1 VAKNYI
7 LDTAKQRAGDTD
19 ADNYG
24 EGWLGALGRESGS
37 RRQDSNGNWIQTT
50 DNNIGK
56 QRDGLYGAA
65 KATLSSIPY
74 GIAGLVTSPAAALAG
89 DFSQQAAAYRD
100 FLAVLN
106 HLGNTDFGHDIKPD
120 AAMRSLWDVQDQT
133 LRDAFTGQST
143 NSSTPG
149 LVGSTY
155 QPPEKPGQEGTFTTP
170 IVEGIGSQL
179 NYNANDQTNDYN
191 GLDRIGAKTLATM
204 FNNAG
209 DAGAAVTGST
219 ALGPVLRTLG
229 LVGQVSAAPGASK
242 VVQGL
247 IPRVVQTV
255 KNIPGNVV
263 NTVKNAPVNLLK
275 STATPAGTGAAIGA
289 GTTMVDP
296 GAGDTFGARANSAVR
311 NALGAGTATW
321 EATPANAF
329 LGAASDVA
337 GIPDKATAAANW
349 IRGNYGTP
357 EASPSQQALANTVA
371 STLETGANFLPMLFT
386 GRRGTPTKLK
396 DLVKNPFNMPTVP
409 GAVTSGALSTAYG
422 AADAAGTALNSTDAS
437 TGERQAN
444 LDYARDTPIEQQKQD
459 TLAAQLQSMAQYREQ
474 YGLPVNDALTQAIAK
489 QQPQQA
495 GSTANLANVTV
506 QEVLPPAAA
515 KAVVDYSVN
524 HPEQAA
530 AAVEGAG
537 KTVVAKLDTPEGKQ
551 ELATFQATGQP
562 SPQADEAVKYNLLQ
576 DGFDADKIGTWYN
589 KLGGA
594 EKFALWGGVS
604 MTMLG
609 LVQAMNE
616 GGVGA
621 WLTALLGLGT
631 AGLAAG
637 QSGLFGDTA
646 QQMSQQVTKP
656 VGSAVSTGLKSVVGK
671 ALENDKI
678 FKAVAPYFDHLPDS
692 MIGTMQEGMRESKNP
707 DTQAKVKKLDL
718 MKLMS
723 GNKITGPMARQ
734 MGLDAMQADNM
745 SPEFANKFL
754 DAWVSQPRQSSTVQ

>member
-1 VAKNYI
+1 
-7 LDTAKQRAGDTD
+7 
-19 ADNYG
+19 
-24 EGWLGALGRESGS
+24 
-37 RRQDSNGNWIQTT
+37 
-50 DNNIGK
+50 
-56 QRDGLYGAA
+56 
-65 KATLSSIPY
+65 
-74 GIAGLVTSPAAALAG
+74 
-89 DFSQQAAAYRD
+89 
-100 FLAVLN
+100 
-106 HLGNTDFGHDIKPD
+106 
-120 AAMRSLWDVQDQT
+120 M
-133 LRDAFTGQST
+133 
-143 NSSTPG
+143 
-149 LVGSTY
+149 
-155 QPPEKPGQEGTFTTP
+155 
-170 IVEGIGSQL
+170 
-179 NYNANDQTNDYN
+179 
-191 GLDRIGAKTLATM
+191 
-204 FNNAG
+204 
-209 DAGAAVTGST
+209 
-219 ALGPVLRTLG
+219 
-229 LVGQVSAAPGASK
+229 
-242 VVQGL
+242 
-247 IPRVVQTV
+247 QTV

-311 NALGAGTATW
+311 NALGAGMATW

-329 LGAASDVA
+329 LEAASDVA

-396 DLVKNPFNMPTVP
+396 DLVKTPFNMPPAP
-409 GAVTSGALSTAYG
+409 GAVTSGAISTAYG

-459 TLAAQLQSMAQYREQ
+459 ALAASLQGMAQQRERA
-474 YGLPVNDALTQAIAK
+474 GLPENEALTQAIAK

-551 ELATFQATGQP
+551 ELATFQVTGQP

-646 QQMSQQVTKP
+646 QQMSQKVTKP
-656 VGSAVSTGLKSVVGK
+656 VGNAVSSGVDAIVGK
-671 ALENDKI
+671 VLQSPGAMKSLVPLMDKM
-678 FKAVAPYFDHLPDS
+678 PDS
-692 MIGTMQEGMRESKNP
+692 VISTLQDQLRKYKP
-707 DTQAKVKKLDL
+707 DIAANLDRVTAPRGFMDTLGSMTGASMTEAK
-718 MKLMS
+718 
-723 GNKITGPMARQ
+723 RQ
-734 MGLDAMQADNM
+734 LTNDFGF
-745 SPEFANKFL
+745 SPELA
-754 DAWVSQPRQSSTVQ
+754 DRWMTQWAQPRQSSTVQ